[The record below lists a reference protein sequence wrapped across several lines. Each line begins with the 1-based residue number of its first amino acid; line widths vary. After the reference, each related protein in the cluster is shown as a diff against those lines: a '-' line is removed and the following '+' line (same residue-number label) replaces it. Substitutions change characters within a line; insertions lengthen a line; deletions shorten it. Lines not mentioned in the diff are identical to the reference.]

1 MYEAR
6 QHKDKVSRLNKK
18 PEKKKMR
25 IISPKVAQCDTKD
38 DPFEYGYCFYNKH
51 LSISSGNDLIQE
63 SINCRDTTLI
73 DEGSLSRQLNDKNFV
88 FYGRSATYGR
98 WDFSVD
104 VHNVEAYYTNYSQG
118 TIRLDRVK
126 LKGYFVGNNLIT
138 HLAY

>member
-1 MYEAR
+1 
-6 QHKDKVSRLNKK
+6 
-18 PEKKKMR
+18 MR

-51 LSISSGNDLIQE
+51 SSISSGNDLIQE

-73 DEGSLSRQLNDKNFV
+73 NEGSLSGQLNDKNFV